1 MILRIMKDIVETSI
15 IRNKNN
21 AYNREYI
28 SSVGRASGN
37 SEGHGFESHILLSII
52 FFLGGKNSETA
63 NFKMAKS
70 IRCISKQAF

>member
-1 MILRIMKDIVETSI
+1 MRSIIKEFGKSSI

-37 SEGHGFESHILLSII
+37 TEGHGFESHILLSII
-52 FFLGGKNSETA
+52 FFLGGKSSETA

-70 IRCISKQAF
+70 IRCISKQTF